1 MIQAVY
7 DRDENKITIKGHAY
21 SGEPGHD
28 LICASAS
35 MLVYT
40 LAASVD
46 SMKRHGHISDGVI
59 NIAEGDCVVSCEP
72 FEQFKGAITLIFD
85 SICAGYELLAANYPE
100 NVSYTINS
108 KTSI

>member
-7 DRDENKITIKGHAY
+7 DRDQNNITINGHAY
-21 SGEPGHD
+21 SGEPGYD

-59 NIAEGDCVVSCEP
+59 NIAEGDCIVSCEP
-72 FEQFKGAITLIFD
+72 YEQFKGAITLIFD

-100 NVSYTINS
+100 YVSYTVNN

>member
-1 MIQAVY
+1 MIRAVY
-7 DRDENKITIKGHAY
+7 HREKNKIVIEGHAY

-46 SMKRHGHISDGVI
+46 SMQRHGHISEAVI
-59 NIAEGDCVVSCEP
+59 NLEDGNGVVGCEAY
-72 FEQFKGAITLIFD
+72 EQFKSAITLIFD

-100 NVSYTINS
+100 NVSYEI
-108 KTSI
+108 K

>member
-7 DRDENKITIKGHAY
+7 DRNANKITIKGHAY

-40 LAASVD
+40 LAAAVE
-46 SMKRHGHISDGVI
+46 SMNRHGHISDSVI
-59 NIAEGDCVVSCEP
+59 EIANGDCIVGCEP
-72 FEQFKGAITLIFD
+72 YEQFKGAITLIFD
-85 SICAGYELLAANYPE
+85 SICAGYDVLAANYPQ
-100 NVSYTINS
+100 NVSYTIHD
-108 KTSI
+108 

>member
-1 MIQAVY
+1 MIRAVY
-7 DRDENKITIKGHAY
+7 HRDQNKITIEGHAY

-40 LAASVD
+40 LAASVE
-46 SMKRHGHISDGVI
+46 SMQRHGHIASGVI
-59 NIAEGDCVVSCEP
+59 NLEEGNGVVSCEAY
-72 FEQFKGAITLIFD
+72 EQFKGAITLIFD

-100 NVSYTINS
+100 NVSYEI
-108 KTSI
+108 KF

>member
-1 MIQAVY
+1 MIRAVY
-7 DRDENKITIKGHAY
+7 HRGENKITVEGHAY

-40 LAASVD
+40 LAASVE
-46 SMKRHGHISDGVI
+46 SMERHGHISGAVI
-59 NIAEGDCVVSCEP
+59 DLKEGNGTVGCEAY
-72 FEQFKGAITLIFD
+72 EQFKAAITLIFD

-100 NVSYTINS
+100 NVSYEIKN
-108 KTSI
+108 

>member
-1 MIQAVY
+1 MIRAVY
-7 DRDENKITIKGHAY
+7 HREQNKIVIEGHAY

-40 LAASVD
+40 LAASVE
-46 SMKRHGHISDGVI
+46 SMKKHGHITSAVIDLKDGSGIV
-59 NIAEGDCVVSCEP
+59 GCEAY
-72 FEQFKGAITLIFD
+72 EQFKAAITLIFD

-100 NVSYTINS
+100 NISYEI
-108 KTSI
+108 K

>member
-1 MIQAVY
+1 MIRAVY
-7 DRDENKITIKGHAY
+7 HREQNKIVIEGHAY

-40 LAASVD
+40 LAASVE
-46 SMKRHGHISDGVI
+46 SMKKHGHVTNAVI
-59 NIAEGDCVVSCEP
+59 DLKEGSGIVGCEAY
-72 FEQFKGAITLIFD
+72 EQFKAAITLIFD

-100 NVSYTINS
+100 NVSYEIKS
-108 KTSI
+108 